1 MNQYQVILRATNDDQ
16 EQFDLELT
24 NSPQFLLDISTIEA
38 GEIGKIF
45 GVSSQEFILPG
56 NQVNNQFFNN
66 LFDLGTTPAVS
77 LTKTVPCQVLVNGQ
91 SVYNGKL
98 YVNTIITDQYN
109 DIIYNCVVVNDT
121 IDFKTQIEK
130 RALVDLNWSAYS
142 HGFNWDNIS
151 QSWNDNLVGGDIFYP
166 FVNYGKDPNNV
177 SSSVF
182 EFGGRALQIDN
193 PNYPAKLTDF
203 KPAIRARAV
212 LDTIFD
218 SVNYK
223 YTSSFIDSAYFDDVY
238 LLATPNENKGPA
250 ILDAVSESIFVYPST
265 NQIIPRNTTG
275 VNVAFNTEVFDN
287 GGNYN
292 TSTYEYTVSATG
304 QYIIQTQIPFVIE
317 NFTGANDPNRFCTVA
332 VVKTSGTSSIAL
344 NQFKLNLPTTRQGT
358 IGFTPS
364 YYNLTTGD
372 KISIQL
378 YFNFNPN
385 ISEDFTI
392 QAGTGTSLQISS
404 PTARVGGTVDMGL
417 QFPDDLKVIDFI
429 NSLALKYN
437 LIIEPVAGVKNVIRI
452 EPFNTWVDLGTVV
465 DWSDKVDRNIKWEI
479 RHPLG
484 DEPKIIKFTDEQ
496 DQDVINEYQIKNF
509 GRTYGSYDY
518 FADSDLITG
527 EKVIKPL
534 FAATPVKGIPGGPTT
549 VIPQLY
555 KQDDPSKYGVPFKF
569 KPRLLHKQPLKIVAG
584 NEAKGMGFDD
594 AVLQD
599 GFYWLDTGSA
609 NIAINY
615 YRTLGPTTESP
626 TSFTGSFDIHYN
638 NTNYWP
644 YQQNFVYGQTSN
656 DAFQT
661 YWAYYINELFD
672 IDTRLV
678 TMNIVLKPS
687 EIEELKL
694 NSKIFIDGHYYRINK
709 VQGANLIEQQ
719 STTVELLKTLPRKL
733 PFPRRRVYTDPTDFI
748 DVVQGPLNNNGTT
761 VYNDFQTNAI
771 ITSSVVL
778 GQAASRDGNEVYG
791 QTTIWNQN
799 KPTVFNPN
807 ITVIGTVNYDET
819 SNGVLFV
826 GNDITIPQSTV
837 NVSVLNPNREL
848 TEYKSDTV
856 YVGASVTQ
864 GRRATE
870 YLTIPVY
877 SGSQLAI
884 TSSGDQYPFYLY
896 TWDNASGSG
905 TAFVDLP
912 DTADLDGVEYQFQ
925 LSSSFSGGKSVT
937 LVPSGSQVIDDAAT
951 ATLTIPGTLYQFKAV
966 DGGWITTL
974 APAAAGALEV
984 QQGDLVI
991 DPVYNLTFSGSG
1003 VTVSGSGTTA
1013 VVTVPGV
1020 GAVSSYISIYS
1031 TASIGSFTASTPQTA
1046 SFTTVDF
1053 SNNISLVS
1061 GSQLTISQNG
1071 VYDIQFSA
1079 QLDKTNSSNAVAYI
1093 WLSKNGTDIADT
1105 NTGVTLSGGSNDK
1118 VVAAWNW
1125 FVSGSTNDYW
1135 EIRYAADDNNV
1146 IFPYDTPG
1154 SGLGPTVPSWIVTMN
1169 KII

>member
-1 MNQYQVILRATNDDQ
+1 MNQYQIILRATNNEQ

-24 NSPQFLLDISTIEA
+24 NSPQFLLDISAIEA

-45 GVSSQEFILPG
+45 GISSQNFALPG
-56 NQVNNQFFNN
+56 NQINNQFFNN
-66 LFDLGTTPAVS
+66 LFDLGSTGGVS
-77 LTKTVPCQVLVNGQ
+77 FTKTAPCQVLVDGQ
-91 SVYNGKL
+91 SVFTGKL
-98 YVNTIITDQYN
+98 YLNNIVTDQYN

-121 IDFKTQIEK
+121 LDFKTQIEK

-142 HGFNWDNIS
+142 HGFNWTNIS
-151 QSWNDNLVGGDIFYP
+151 QSWNDDLVNGDIFYP

-193 PNYPAKLTDF
+193 PNYPVKLTDF

-238 LLATPNENKGPA
+238 LLTTPNENKGPA
-250 ILDAVSESIFVYPST
+250 TIDAVSESMFAYPST
-265 NQIIPRNTTG
+265 NQTIPSNTTG
-275 VNVAFNTEVFDN
+275 VDVAFDTEVFDN

-292 TSTYEYTVSATG
+292 TSTYEYTVTDAG

-317 NFTGANDPNRFCTVA
+317 DWQSASITTRFCSVT

-344 NQFKLNLPTTRQGT
+344 NQYRLNIPNIRQGT
-358 IGFTPS
+358 IGFAPS
-364 YYNLTTGD
+364 YYNLDTGD
-372 KISIQL
+372 KISIRV
-378 YFNFNPN
+378 YFSTYGLLESFV
-385 ISEDFTI
+385 I
-392 QAGTGTSLQISS
+392 QAGTATNLQISS
-404 PTARVGGTVDMGL
+404 PTARIGSTVDMGL

-437 LIIEPVAGVKNVIRI
+437 LIIEPVINEKNVFRI
-452 EPFNTWVDLGTVV
+452 EPFNTWVDTGVII
-465 DWSDKVDRNIKWEI
+465 DWSSKVDRNVKWEI
-479 RHPLG
+479 SHPLADG
-484 DEPKIIKFTDEQ
+484 PKSIKFTDES
-496 DQDVINEYQIKNF
+496 DEDVINKWQIKNF
-509 GRTYGSYDY
+509 GTTYGSFNY
-518 FADSDLITG
+518 FGDTDLAGG
-527 EKVIKPL
+527 EKIIKPL

-549 VIPQLY
+549 VIPQLH
-555 KQDDPSKYGVPFKF
+555 KQDDPSKYGTPFKF
-569 KPRLLHKQPLKIVAG
+569 KPRLLHKQALKIVAG
-584 NEAKGMGFDD
+584 NEARGMGYDD

-599 GFYWLDTGSA
+599 GFYWLDTGAS

-615 YRTLGPTTESP
+615 YRTLGPTTDSP
-626 TSFTGSFDIHYN
+626 TNFTSSFDIHYN

-644 YQQNFVYGQTSN
+644 YQQNFVYGRTSN
-656 DAFQT
+656 DAFQS
-661 YWAYYINELFD
+661 YWAYYINELYD
-672 IDTRLV
+672 VDTRLV
-678 TMNIVLKPS
+678 TMNIVLKPT
-687 EIEELKL
+687 EIEKTKL

-709 VQGANLIEQQ
+709 IQGANLIEEQ
-719 STTVELLKTLPRKL
+719 STKVELLKTLPRRL
-733 PFPRRRVYTDPTDFI
+733 PFPRRRVYTTPTDFK
-748 DVVQGPLNNNGTT
+748 DVIQGPLNNNGTT
-761 VYNDFQTNAI
+761 VYNDFETNAL
-771 ITSSVVL
+771 ITSSAIL

-791 QTTIWNQN
+791 ESVVWNIT

-807 ITVIGTVNYDET
+807 ITVIGTVDYDET

-826 GNDITIPQSTV
+826 GNDMTIPQNTN

-905 TAFVDLP
+905 TAYVDLP
-912 DTADLDGVEYQFQ
+912 DTEALDGVEYQFQ
-925 LSSSFSGGKSVT
+925 LSSSFTSGKSIT
-937 LVPSGSQVIDDAAT
+937 LVPSGSQLIDDAANT
-951 ATLTIPGTLYQFKAV
+951 TLTIPGTLYQFKAV
-966 DGGWITTL
+966 SGSWITTL

-991 DPVYNLTFSGSG
+991 DPVYNITFSGSG

-1013 VVTVPGV
+1013 IVTVPGV

-1031 TASIGSFTASTPQTA
+1031 TASIGTFTASTPQTA

-1061 GSQLTISQNG
+1061 ESQLTISQNG

-1079 QLDKTNSSNAVAYI
+1079 QLDKTNSSNVVAYI

-1105 NTGVTLSGGSNDK
+1105 NTGLTLAGGSNDK

-1125 FVSGSTNDYW
+1125 FVSGSANDYW